1 MALSGAALRFVDAET
16 IGAGTPG
23 GKYRC
28 TVYAQP
34 TGNYPALGELISDL
48 LVALWALGSNPKVP
62 TGVRPS
68 NVTVTDS
75 LGHTWTFD
83 RAQGTAGS
91 LRLWVANSATPTE
104 ETAGAYAGNEATG
117 VLVIVLEFPLYGD
130 MSR

>member
-1 MALSGAALRFVDAET
+1 MALNGTGLRFIDSEP
-16 IGAGTPG
+16 IPAGTPG
-23 GKYRC
+23 GKNRC
-28 TVYAQP
+28 TVQAQP

-75 LGHTWTFD
+75 LGHVWTFD

-91 LRLWVANSATPTE
+91 LRNWTAVSNTPTE
-104 ETAGAYAGNEATG
+104 HATAAYDGNEASG
-117 VLVIVLEFPLYGD
+117 VLTIVLEFPLYSD
-130 MSR
+130 LSR